1 MDKVKDFFQYLLL
14 QMKDVSVIIDI
25 IDIAIVSILI
35 YYFYK
40 FIRDRRAGKLAIG
53 VLLFFVFLFISGIAK
68 MQALNFLLRNLIQV
82 GLIAIFIVFQPELRS
97 ILERIGEQPIKS
109 LNRLTQSVKLKYEEA
124 IDQICEAVTEFSLKH
139 TGALIVFEGETK
151 LGDVISTGTV
161 IDAECT
167 LFLIRN
173 IFFDKAPLHD
183 GAVIIREGRLYA
195 AGCYLPLSNQ
205 DIDLNLGTRHRAGLG
220 MSENSDAL
228 VIIVSE
234 ETGNIMLAQN
244 GKLKK
249 ISAISN
255 LKKTLK
261 KHLIASEEENAANIA
276 KKLLRRK
283 HGKNKS
289 AEESAET
296 EADGNGDQA

>member
-1 MDKVKDFFQYLLL
+1 MDKVKDFFQYLLSE
-14 QMKDVSVIIDI
+14 MKDVSVIIDI

-40 FIRDRRAGKLAIG
+40 FIRDRRAGKLALG
-53 VLLFFVFLFISGIAK
+53 VLLFFALLFISGVAK

-97 ILERIGEQPIKS
+97 ILERLGEQPIKS
-109 LNRLTQSVKLKYEEA
+109 LNRLTQSAKLKYEEA
-124 IDQICEAVTEFSLKH
+124 IDQICEAGTEFSLKH

-173 IFFDKAPLHD
+173 VFFDKAPLHD
-183 GAVIIREGRLYA
+183 GAVVVREGRLYA
-195 AGCYLPLSNQ
+195 AGCYLPLSSQ
-205 DIDLNLGTRHRAGLG
+205 DIDQNLGTRHRAGLG

-234 ETGNIMLAQN
+234 ETGNITLAEH
-244 GKLKK
+244 GRLKK

-261 KHLIASEEENAANIA
+261 NRLIPKEEDNSPNIA

-283 HGKNKS
+283 KDKNS
-289 AEESAET
+289 QNDTET
-296 EADGNGDQA
+296 EGNENVD

>member
-40 FIRDRRAGKLAIG
+40 FIRDRRAGKLALG
-53 VLLFFVFLFISGIAK
+53 VLLFFALLFISGIAK

-261 KHLIASEEENAANIA
+261 KHLIPNEEENAANIA

-283 HGKNKS
+283 HDKNKS
-289 AEESAET
+289 AEESVEK

>member
-1 MDKVKDFFQYLLL
+1 MDKVKDFFQYLLSE
-14 QMKDVSVIIDI
+14 MKDVSVIIDI

-40 FIRDRRAGKLAIG
+40 FIRDRRAGKLALG
-53 VLLFFVFLFISGIAK
+53 VLLFFALLFISGVAK

-97 ILERIGEQPIKS
+97 ILERLGEQPIKS
-109 LNRLTQSVKLKYEEA
+109 LNRLTQSAKLKYEEA

-173 IFFDKAPLHD
+173 VFFDKAPLHD
-183 GAVIIREGRLYA
+183 GAVVVREGRLYA
-195 AGCYLPLSNQ
+195 AGCYLPLSSQ
-205 DIDLNLGTRHRAGLG
+205 DIDQNLGTRHRAGLG

-234 ETGNIMLAQN
+234 ETGNITLAEH
-244 GKLKK
+244 GRLKK

-261 KHLIASEEENAANIA
+261 NRLIPKEEDNSPNIA

-283 HGKNKS
+283 KDKNS
-289 AEESAET
+289 QNDTET
-296 EADGNGDQA
+296 EGNENVD

>member
-1 MDKVKDFFQYLLL
+1 MDKVKDFFQYLLSE
-14 QMKDVSVIIDI
+14 MRDISVIIDI

-35 YYFYK
+35 YWFYK
-40 FIRDRRAGKLAIG
+40 FIRDRRAGKLALG
-53 VLLFFVFLFISGIAK
+53 VLLFFALLFISGIAK

-97 ILERIGEQPIKS
+97 ILERLGEQPIKS
-109 LNRLTQSVKLKYEEA
+109 LNRLTQSAKLKYEEA
-124 IDQICEAVTEFSLKH
+124 IDQVCDAVTEFSLKH

-161 IDAECT
+161 IDAECS

-183 GAVIIREGRLYA
+183 GAAIIREGKLYA

-249 ISAISN
+249 ISAIAS

-261 KHLIASEEENAANIA
+261 KQLIPNEEENTANIA

-283 HGKNKS
+283 HGKVKES
-289 AEESAET
+289 EETLDT
-296 EADGNGDQA
+296 EEKNNVNQA

>member
-40 FIRDRRAGKLAIG
+40 FIRDRRAGKLALG
-53 VLLFFVFLFISGIAK
+53 VLLFFALLFISGIAK

-261 KHLIASEEENAANIA
+261 KHLIPNEEENAANIA

-289 AEESAET
+289 AEESVEK

>member
-261 KHLIASEEENAANIA
+261 KHLIASEEKNAANIA

>member
-25 IDIAIVSILI
+25 IDITIVSILI

-40 FIRDRRAGKLAIG
+40 FIRDRRAGKLALG
-53 VLLFFVFLFISGIAK
+53 VLLFFALLFISGIAK

-261 KHLIASEEENAANIA
+261 KHLIPNEEENAANIA

-289 AEESAET
+289 AEESVEK

>member
-1 MDKVKDFFQYLLL
+1 MDKIKDFFQYLLY

-40 FIRDRRAGKLAIG
+40 FIRDRRAGKLALG
-53 VLLFFVFLFISGIAK
+53 VLLFFALLFISSIAK

-97 ILERIGEQPIKS
+97 ILERLGEQPIKS
-109 LNRLTQSVKLKYEEA
+109 LNRLTQSTKLKYEEA
-124 IDQICEAVTEFSLKH
+124 IDQICDAVTEFSLKH

-183 GAVIIREGRLYA
+183 GAVIVREGKLYA

-205 DIDLNLGTRHRAGLG
+205 DIDLDLGTRHRAGLG

-228 VIIVSE
+228 IIIVSE

-244 GKLKK
+244 GTLKK

-255 LKKTLK
+255 LRKILK
-261 KHLIASEEENAANIA
+261 KHLIPNEEENTANLA

-283 HGKNKS
+283 HVKVK
-289 AEESAET
+289 APEEIGEKEENNNVDKA
-296 EADGNGDQA
+296 

>member
-14 QMKDVSVIIDI
+14 QMKDVCVIIDI

-261 KHLIASEEENAANIA
+261 KHLIANEEENAANIA

-296 EADGNGDQA
+296 EADDNGDQA

>member
-40 FIRDRRAGKLAIG
+40 FIRDRRAGKLALG
-53 VLLFFVFLFISGIAK
+53 VLLFFALLFISGIAK

-261 KHLIASEEENAANIA
+261 KHLIPNEEENAANIA

>member
-1 MDKVKDFFQYLLL
+1 MDKVKDFFQYLLSE
-14 QMKDVSVIIDI
+14 MKDVSVIIDI
-25 IDIAIVSILI
+25 IDIAIVSVLF
-35 YYFYK
+35 YWFYK
-40 FIRDRRAGKLAIG
+40 FIRDRRAGKLALG
-53 VLLFFVFLFISGIAK
+53 VLLFFVLLLISGVAK
-68 MQALNFLLRNLIQV
+68 MKALNFLLRNLIQV

-97 ILERIGEQPIKS
+97 ILERLGEQPIKS
-109 LNRLTQSVKLKYEEA
+109 LNRLTQSAKLKYEEA
-124 IDQICEAVTEFSLKH
+124 IDQICDAVTEFSLKH

-183 GAVIIREGRLYA
+183 GAVIVREGKLYA

-244 GKLKK
+244 GTLKK
-249 ISAISN
+249 ISAISG

-261 KHLIASEEENAANIA
+261 KQLIPSEEDTTANIA

-283 HGKNKS
+283 HVKVKV
-289 AEESAET
+289 AEETVDSE
-296 EADGNGDQA
+296 GNNNDDKA